1 MIPLNNIFMLIAL
14 DLVAT
19 ILMEHVNLAGV
30 G

>member
-1 MIPLNNIFMLIAL
+1 MIHLFVVFMLIAL

-19 ILMEHVNLAGV
+19 ILMERVNHAGV